1 MPGVPSKPAAE
12 CGVKRPYG
20 AGHDVTKRARV
31 ESWDELNNLFYSK
44 SANKEARVLGSIGEL
59 DPAKANSRELCTVLA
74 GLMKAR
80 VVLTGESSVVLRE
93 AAQLLA
99 PKMHHADAGAAFV
112 SMVGLG
118 LEVPDALLARV
129 TQVACLMNEHQV
141 ALVAKALPASVP
153 EETVMALA
161 RAFVALCQSGKIKMT
176 YDFWALVALLDL
188 GATLSPESVRILETT
203 AEKLDLSKVPCDLE
217 AARGIVV
224 VLGVL
229 RDHCAAKSLL
239 EALGCILRSDVVS
252 KGTVTA
258 KVAFLAIAMRSHATV
273 TTELAREIAQEAV
286 RVAAAELRR
295 MSGVERFAVL
305 RACLSLGVALP
316 DGLLCAVCTDADLSR
331 EVTSM
336 SRAETT
342 RLIRAFVDASESGAS
357 APAPAPAE
365 DRGAAQAEAPA
376 RFLSVVLALVEDLLV
391 SWSCEMTQ
399 EDLVHAL
406 RLYFACG
413 RRVPAQLAERLSILD
428 LKQLLFAI
436 EKDPCLNRHDLIIA
450 ALETGL
456 FDAADQRDVKRAI
469 YALTRLGEVEGNER
483 AIAELCAHYR
493 RVRPS
498 MSIGSAVNTD
508 LCLVWNGIEI
518 EGLSL
523 TQSEVDM
530 LDGASVAKLLLFAAV
545 LGREPNPHA
554 VGRFKALMRSSQAD
568 SRHIA
573 RVAVALAVC
582 CANGGAVDCAGLM
595 GCIRDSDADSIGS
608 VELALLPLALRACPS
623 LGPLSPALAALC
635 AKQQESLS
643 GTLRRGLEILGLDV
657 ESGPEGLI
665 GLGGHV
671 LVLHENRAS
680 VALYSA
686 LFRAIGLKH
695 VALSAS
701 EYGLNGL
708 RYLRHTLRVQSTQSE

>member
-1 MPGVPSKPAAE
+1 MLRVQSTPAAK

-20 AGHDVTKRARV
+20 AGQAPADVTKRARV
-31 ESWDELNNLFYSK
+31 ESWEELNNLFYSK

-59 DPAKANSRELCTVLA
+59 DPAKAGARELCTVLA

-80 VVLTGESSVVLRE
+80 VVLPCESSVVLRE

-99 PKMHHADAGAAFV
+99 PQMHHADAGAVFV

-129 TQVACLMNEHQV
+129 TQVACLMNGHQV

-161 RAFVALCQSGKIKMT
+161 RAFVALCQSGQIKMT

-188 GATLSPESVRILETT
+188 GATFSPESVRILVTT

-273 TTELAREIAQEAV
+273 TTALAREIAQEAV
-286 RVAAAELRR
+286 RVAAAELKL
-295 MSGVERFAVL
+295 MSYVERFAVL

-342 RLIRAFVDASESGAS
+342 LLIRAFVDASESGAS
-357 APAPAPAE
+357 AP
-365 DRGAAQAEAPA
+365 AEAPA

-428 LKQLLFAI
+428 LRQLLFAI

-450 ALETGL
+450 ALENGL
-456 FDAADQRDVKRAI
+456 FEHADQRDVKRAI

-483 AIAELCAHYR
+483 AMATLVGHYL

-508 LCLVWNGIEI
+508 LCLAWNWIEI
-518 EGLSL
+518 KGLSL

-545 LGREPNPHA
+545 LGRAPNPHA
-554 VGRFKALMRSSQAD
+554 VGRFKALMRSSQVY

-582 CANGGAVDCAGLM
+582 CANGANGANCAVDCVGLM

-635 AKQQESLS
+635 AKKQESLG
-643 GTLRRGLEILGLDV
+643 GTLRRGLESLGLDV

>member
-1 MPGVPSKPAAE
+1 M
-12 CGVKRPYG
+12 
-20 AGHDVTKRARV
+20 
-31 ESWDELNNLFYSK
+31 SWKELNNLFHSK

-80 VVLTGESSVVLRE
+80 VVLPCESSVVLRD

-99 PKMHHADAGAAFV
+99 PKMHHADAGAVFV
-112 SMVGLG
+112 SLVGLG

-161 RAFVALCQSGKIKMT
+161 RAFVALCQSCQIKMT

-229 RDHCAAKSLL
+229 RDPCAAKSLL

-273 TTELAREIAQEAV
+273 TTALAREIAQEAV
-286 RVAAAELRR
+286 RVAAAELKL
-295 MSGVERFAVL
+295 MSYVERFAVL

-331 EVTSM
+331 AVTSM

-357 APAPAPAE
+357 APAPARAE
-365 DRGAAQAEAPA
+365 AQAEAQAEAPA

-450 ALETGL
+450 ALENGL
-456 FDAADQRDVKRAI
+456 FEHADQRDVKRAI
-469 YALTRLGEVEGNER
+469 YALTRLGEVEGSAGNER
-483 AIAELCAHYR
+483 AMATLVGHYL

-498 MSIGSAVNTD
+498 MSIGSTVNTD

-518 EGLSL
+518 DGLSL

-554 VGRFKALMRSSQAD
+554 VGRFKALMRSSQVH

-582 CANGGAVDCAGLM
+582 CANGANGGAVDCAGLM

-623 LGPLSPALAALC
+623 LGPLSPVLAALC
-635 AKQQESLS
+635 AKKQESL
-643 GTLRRGLEILGLDV
+643 GVTLRRGLESLGLDV